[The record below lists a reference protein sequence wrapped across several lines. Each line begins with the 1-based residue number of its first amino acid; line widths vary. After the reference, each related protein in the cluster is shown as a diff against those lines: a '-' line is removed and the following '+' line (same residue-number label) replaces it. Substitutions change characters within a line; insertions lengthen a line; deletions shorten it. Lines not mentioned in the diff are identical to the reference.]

1 MRQKQKSNWKPY
13 VLAIKFLL
21 TVIIAQSCA
30 QFSTP
35 RGGPDD
41 ETAPVLNTSESTP
54 NKQTNFKAQ
63 KIELVYDEW
72 IQLKNPIKEVFISP
86 PLSYPPQIVSRGKK
100 VTFEFSEEEVLKDS
114 TTYQINFGQSIKDL
128 TAGNPI
134 ENFVFLFST
143 GDEIDSLSL
152 GGQVMDSE
160 SGKGLKDI
168 IVMLYDDLSDT
179 CFTRNKPLYLT
190 RTEDDGQFRLENLRA
205 DTFQIYALK
214 DENVS
219 YTYDLPTEQVAYLD
233 SFLTLKDT
241 TLQSIEL
248 SLFDEEDEPLLI
260 EARQRQ
266 RGLVNI
272 IYQPPLEDYKL
283 IYLPDTSARQ
293 YIETTKDTIKL
304 WHDDLD
310 ADSTFVVVAYEN
322 KLDTIKVRT
331 GNDSITKRPLKFLSK
346 SIKLSKENTIY
357 IQTNKPLNEIDTS
370 LVTISDTSGVLSVGG
385 MGVKEKSLW
394 VKAKMANASSY
405 SLKIDSAAVKD
416 WYGRSNKDSI
426 VIDVITYDPETFG
439 NITLDIVKSDSLSYI
454 IELYKGDE
462 VLKKETITT
471 SQSFSLETALP
482 GKYKL
487 KLIQDTNS
495 DGRWSAGSI
504 AKKRKPETIKELNL
518 EELKPGWDLEDT
530 VDLQEIFYGAGS
542 E

>member
-1 MRQKQKSNWKPY
+1 MRQKKKSNWKPY
-13 VLAIKFLL
+13 ALAINILL

-41 ETAPVLNTSESTP
+41 ETAPMLNTAESTP
-54 NKQTNFKAQ
+54 NKQTNFETQ

-100 VTFEFSEEEVLKDS
+100 VTFEFSEEEVLKDN

-134 ENFVFLFST
+134 DNFVFLFST

-152 GGQVMDSE
+152 GGQVVDSE
-160 SGKGLKDI
+160 DGKGLEDI

-179 CFTRNKPLYLT
+179 CFTTNKPLYLT
-190 RTEDDGQFRLENLRA
+190 RTTEDGKFRLENLRS

-219 YTYDLPTEQVAYLD
+219 YTYDLPTEQVAYSD
-233 SFLTLKDT
+233 SLLILKDT
-241 TLQSIEL
+241 TLQTIEL
-248 SLFDEEDEPLLI
+248 SLFDEEDVPLLI

-266 RGLVNI
+266 RGLINV

-283 IYLPDTSARQ
+283 VYLPDTSARQ
-293 YIETTKDTIKL
+293 YIEEAMDTIKL

-310 ADSTFVVVAYEN
+310 ADSTFVIVVHEDN
-322 KLDTIKVRT
+322 RDTLKIRT
-331 GNDSITKRPLKFLSK
+331 GKDSIAKRPLKVLTK
-346 SIKLSKENTIY
+346 KIELLKDDTIY
-357 IQTNKPLNEIDTS
+357 IQTNKPLNSVDTS
-370 LVTISDTSGVLSVGG
+370 LITISDTTGVLRLEG
-385 MGVKEKSLW
+385 MGVKEKSIW
-394 VKAKMANASSY
+394 VTAKMANASSY
-405 SLKIDSAAVKD
+405 SLKIDSAAVMD
-416 WYGRSNKDSI
+416 WYGSRNKDSL
-426 VIDVITYDPETFG
+426 VLDVITYDPEIFG

-454 IELYKGDE
+454 VELYKGDA
-462 VLKKETITT
+462 VLKRETVTT
-471 SQSFSLETALP
+471 SESFRLKTALP

-487 KLIQDTNS
+487 KIIQDENR
-495 DGRWSAGSI
+495 DGRWSAGSL
-504 AKKRKPETIKELNL
+504 AKKKQPETIKELNL

-542 E
+542 K